1 MAEWNRRTTRQ
12 PNHIGAMSSNFLA
25 LFTIQPAWFCRPP
38 PMWCCAQHWS
48 RMFSMWQQ
56 GLSNISGSLEK
67 ILINALRFIF
77 VQQVIH
83 NNKSVL
89 NISHKRELEWNAQQ
103 MSSPNKERAIFS
115 RVKLRPSI
123 DLPFTRIFKPIKTHV
138 RLFEGPAIL
147 RKFSKYFIECEPGA
161 RRTPLALQ
169 LFPGKNHSLLFLG
182 DGPLL
187 LLLVLLFFFFIIF
200 CRIPSA
206 LSTYQ
211 DIYIS
216 RIIRKSHLHPAQ
228 MACPSTHCQILIGGF
243 IS

>member
-1 MAEWNRRTTRQ
+1 MLNKCLLQTRSE
-12 PNHIGAMSSNFLA
+12 P
-25 LFTIQPAWFCRPP
+25 
-38 PMWCCAQHWS
+38 
-48 RMFSMWQQ
+48 
-56 GLSNISGSLEK
+56 
-67 ILINALRFIF
+67 
-77 VQQVIH
+77 
-83 NNKSVL
+83 
-89 NISHKRELEWNAQQ
+89 
-103 MSSPNKERAIFS
+103 SSPEWSCDRQSTCRSQEFS
-115 RVKLRPSI
+115 RL
-123 DLPFTRIFKPIKTHV
+123 FKTHV

-147 RKFSKYFIECEPGA
+147 KEFSKYFIECKPGA
-161 RRTPLALQ
+161 RWTTLALQ

>member
-1 MAEWNRRTTRQ
+1 
-12 PNHIGAMSSNFLA
+12 
-25 LFTIQPAWFCRPP
+25 
-38 PMWCCAQHWS
+38 
-48 RMFSMWQQ
+48 
-56 GLSNISGSLEK
+56 
-67 ILINALRFIF
+67 
-77 VQQVIH
+77 
-83 NNKSVL
+83 
-89 NISHKRELEWNAQQ
+89 

-123 DLPFTRIFKPIKTHV
+123 DLPFTRIFKTFKTHV
-138 RLFEGPAIL
+138 KPFEGHLNAIL
-147 RKFSKYFIECEPGA
+147 REFVCEPGA

-216 RIIRKSHLHPAQ
+216 RIIRKFHLHPAQ

>member
-1 MAEWNRRTTRQ
+1 MSNRRTTRQ

-123 DLPFTRIFKPIKTHV
+123 DLSLPRCPVAPVTQHIPTMTYSHHGGFLSVMIMVGIWQVTKSHHKWWWRN
-138 RLFEGPAIL
+138 LFVTITTEMATYSSPEL
-147 RKFSKYFIECEPGA
+147 VMD
-161 RRTPLALQ
+161 
-169 LFPGKNHSLLFLG
+169 NM
-182 DGPLL
+182 LL
-187 LLLVLLFFFFIIF
+187 LLLTMCCLRLV
-200 CRIPSA
+200 
-206 LSTYQ
+206 
-211 DIYIS
+211 D
-216 RIIRKSHLHPAQ
+216 
-228 MACPSTHCQILIGGF
+228 
-243 IS
+243 

>member
-1 MAEWNRRTTRQ
+1 MVEWNRRTTRQ

-38 PMWCCAQHWS
+38 SMWCCAQHWS

-83 NNKSVL
+83 NNKNVL

-123 DLPFTRIFKPIKTHV
+123 DLPFTRIFKTFKTHV
-138 RLFEGPAIL
+138 KPFEGHLNAIL
-147 RKFSKYFIECEPGA
+147 REFVCEPGA

-169 LFPGKNHSLLFLG
+169 LFPGTNHLLLFLV
-182 DGPLL
+182 DGPLQ
-187 LLLVLLFFFFIIF
+187 LLLVFV
-200 CRIPSA
+200 C
-206 LSTYQ
+206 
-211 DIYIS
+211 
-216 RIIRKSHLHPAQ
+216 
-228 MACPSTHCQILIGGF
+228 
-243 IS
+243 

>member
-1 MAEWNRRTTRQ
+1 MAGWNRRTTRQ

-123 DLPFTRIFKPIKTHV
+123 DLPFTRIFKTFQDSCETFWRSCH
-138 RLFEGPAIL
+138 FEG
-147 RKFSKYFIECEPGA
+147 
-161 RRTPLALQ
+161 
-169 LFPGKNHSLLFLG
+169 
-182 DGPLL
+182 
-187 LLLVLLFFFFIIF
+187 IF
-200 CRIPSA
+200 KIF
-206 LSTYQ
+206 
-211 DIYIS
+211 
-216 RIIRKSHLHPAQ
+216 HWV
-228 MACPSTHCQILIGGF
+228 
-243 IS
+243 

>member
-1 MAEWNRRTTRQ
+1 
-12 PNHIGAMSSNFLA
+12 MSSNFLA

-67 ILINALRFIF
+67 ILIDALRFIF

-83 NNKSVL
+83 NNKNVL
-89 NISHKRELEWNAQQ
+89 NISDKRELEWNAQQ

-187 LLLVLLFFFFIIF
+187 LLLVLLFFYFIIF

-216 RIIRKSHLHPAQ
+216 RIIRKFHLHPAQ

>member
-1 MAEWNRRTTRQ
+1 
-12 PNHIGAMSSNFLA
+12 
-25 LFTIQPAWFCRPP
+25 
-38 PMWCCAQHWS
+38 
-48 RMFSMWQQ
+48 
-56 GLSNISGSLEK
+56 
-67 ILINALRFIF
+67 
-77 VQQVIH
+77 
-83 NNKSVL
+83 
-89 NISHKRELEWNAQQ
+89 

-138 RLFEGPAIL
+138 RLFEGPTIL

-216 RIIRKSHLHPAQ
+216 RIIRKFHLHPAQ